1 MKKQTII
8 IACITSLMCFA
19 CASIP
24 SSTVT
29 LTQEV
34 IKEADQMHQ
43 LNITLV
49 NQLFEERKQVINSFI
64 TNQYTPTLIKNY
76 EKLLPDTLDYKKSL
90 PKIMESIIP
99 VINRKKDSL
108 QNVLSA
114 QQERIISSLNDNYL
128 NYTKAT
134 TSLQNLINSAV
145 KVKTAENDAIS
156 SIQNLTGDKLDIK
169 KVENSI
175 DSLIIKVGGDMNKLL
190 EVAK

>member
-1 MKKQTII
+1 MKKQTLI
-8 IACITSLMCFA
+8 IACLASLLCFA

-64 TNQYTPTLIKNY
+64 TNQYTPGIIKNY
-76 EKLLPDTLDYKKSL
+76 EKLLPDTLDYKTAL

-114 QQERIISSLNDNYL
+114 QQEHIITSLNDNYL

-145 KVKTAENDAIS
+145 KVKTAESDAIA
-156 SIQNLTGDKLDIK
+156 SIQSLTGDKLDIK
-169 KVENSI
+169 KVESTI
-175 DSLIIKVGGDMNKLL
+175 DSLLIKVGGDMSKLL

>member
-1 MKKQTII
+1 MKKQTLI
-8 IACITSLMCFA
+8 IACIASILCFA

-64 TNQYTPTLIKNY
+64 TNQYTPEIIKNY
-76 EKLLPDTLDYKKSL
+76 ENLLPDTLDYKKAL

-108 QNVLSA
+108 QNVLST
-114 QQERIISSLNDNYL
+114 QQEQIITSLNDNYL

-145 KVKTAENDAIS
+145 KIKTAESDAIS

-169 KVENSI
+169 KVESTI
-175 DSLIIKVGGDMNKLL
+175 DSLILKVGGDMSKLL

>member
-1 MKKQTII
+1 MKKQTLII
-8 IACITSLMCFA
+8 GCLASLLCFA

-34 IKEADQMHQ
+34 IKEADEMHQ

-49 NQLFEERKQVINSFI
+49 NQLFEERKHVINSFI
-64 TNQYTPTLIKNY
+64 TNQYTPSIIKNY
-76 EKLLPDTLDYKKSL
+76 EKLLPDSLDYKAAL

-114 QQERIISSLNDNYL
+114 EQERIITSLNDNYL

-145 KVKTAENDAIS
+145 KIKTAESDAIA
-156 SIQNLTGDKLDIK
+156 SIQSLTGDKLDVK
-169 KVENSI
+169 KVENTI
-175 DSLIIKVGGDMNKLL
+175 DSLLIKVGGDMSKLL